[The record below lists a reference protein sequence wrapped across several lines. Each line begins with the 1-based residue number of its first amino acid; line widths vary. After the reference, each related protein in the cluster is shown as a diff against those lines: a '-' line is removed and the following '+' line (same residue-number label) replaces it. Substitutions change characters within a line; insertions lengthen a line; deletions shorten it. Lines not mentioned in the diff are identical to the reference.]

1 MSLPQATTL
10 PAPAARRLQPP
21 EWMQA
26 AWMHAAAARRLLDT
40 LGPQPALFVGGCVR
54 DALLGQAPA
63 DIDIATPLLPDDVL
77 RRLRQA
83 GIKAIPTGIA
93 HGTVTALL
101 PPAQFEITTLRRDVA
116 TDGRHAEVAF
126 GTDWQVDAERR
137 DFTINALYA
146 DAEGQLYDPVGGL
159 ADLDQGRVRFIGQ
172 AASRVAE
179 DYLRVLRFFRFH
191 ARFSSGAADAEAMAA
206 CGAAAKAGALARLS
220 AERVRDE
227 LVKILGLPRVVEALR
242 LMQQSGVLDALL
254 PGHRFAPMVF
264 ERLVALSDDAWLR
277 LAALLPADSA
287 AAIAGLK
294 LSRAQQHRMEVLTAP
309 APFDWAAL
317 TDEVA
322 WPSLFYAH
330 GAEYCRDHA
339 ILMALED
346 PARMTLLPRLIDAAA
361 RYRRPVFPLRGADLL
376 KHGVQAGPGVS
387 YILKELEAWWR
398 DGGFM
403 AGREACLAEMRARI
417 RFAGDE
423 PQSEAEAAAAAETK
437 PQD

>member
-1 MSLPQATTL
+1 MSLPAAT
-10 PAPAARRLQPP
+10 ARRLEPQQ
-21 EWMQA
+21 WMQA
-26 AWMHAAAARRLLDT
+26 PWMHAAAARRLLDV

-63 DIDIATPLLPDDVL
+63 DIDIATPLLPDEVL

-101 PPAQFEITTLRRDVA
+101 LPAQFEITTLRRDVA

-126 GTDWQVDAERR
+126 GTDWQADAERR

-146 DAEGQLYDPVGGL
+146 DAEGVLYDPVGGL
-159 ADLDQGRVRFIGQ
+159 ADLEQGRVRFIGT

-191 ARFSSGAADAEAMAA
+191 ARFASGAADAEAMAA
-206 CGAAAKAGALARLS
+206 CGAAAQAGALERLS

-227 LVKILGLPRVVEALR
+227 LVKILGLPRVVEALS

-277 LAALLPADSA
+277 LVALLPRQSPEQSV
-287 AAIAGLK
+287 AAIERLK

-309 APFDWAAL
+309 APFDWSAL
-317 TDEVA
+317 TDEAA

-346 PARMTLLPRLIDAAA
+346 VTRLDLLPRLIDAAT

-398 DGGFM
+398 DGGFA
-403 AGREACLAEMRARI
+403 AGREACLAEMRLRI

-423 PQSEAEAAAAAETK
+423 PPPEEEQPKPPAEV
-437 PQD
+437 

>member
-159 ADLDQGRVRFIGQ
+159 AISIRAACASSGRLLRGWRKTISACCASSASMPASQ
-172 AASRVAE
+172 AARRMRRRWRPVAQ
-179 DYLRVLRFFRFH
+179 RRR
-191 ARFSSGAADAEAMAA
+191 
-206 CGAAAKAGALARLS
+206 
-220 AERVRDE
+220 
-227 LVKILGLPRVVEALR
+227 
-242 LMQQSGVLDALL
+242 
-254 PGHRFAPMVF
+254 
-264 ERLVALSDDAWLR
+264 
-277 LAALLPADSA
+277 
-287 AAIAGLK
+287 
-294 LSRAQQHRMEVLTAP
+294 
-309 APFDWAAL
+309 
-317 TDEVA
+317 
-322 WPSLFYAH
+322 
-330 GAEYCRDHA
+330 
-339 ILMALED
+339 
-346 PARMTLLPRLIDAAA
+346 PARWPGF
-361 RYRRPVFPLRGADLL
+361 RPSGCAMN
-376 KHGVQAGPGVS
+376 
-387 YILKELEAWWR
+387 W
-398 DGGFM
+398 
-403 AGREACLAEMRARI
+403 
-417 RFAGDE
+417 
-423 PQSEAEAAAAAETK
+423 
-437 PQD
+437 